1 MDVVKETRGKIS
13 ERFKGLSDQ
22 EKELSE
28 LERLA
33 KSLGVDNASF
43 STDNFTR
50 LNITKNI
57 NVQIESSELK
67 DMTRERAKAV
77 ARAIELNLIIKKNR
91 EENKND

>member
-1 MDVVKETRGKIS
+1 MSQT
-13 ERFKGLSDQ
+13 LSRAVGQ
-22 EKELSE
+22 RRARELSFTAQIFTGAQAFE
-28 LERLA
+28 W
-33 KSLGVDNASF
+33 GVANASF
-43 STDNFTR
+43 SADNFTR

>member
-33 KSLGVDNASF
+33 KSLGVANASF
-43 STDNFTR
+43 STDNLLGLT
-50 LNITKNI
+50 
-57 NVQIESSELK
+57 
-67 DMTRERAKAV
+67 
-77 ARAIELNLIIKKNR
+77 
-91 EENKND
+91 

>member
-1 MDVVKETRGKIS
+1 MVKETRGKIS